1 MDAVRKGDTAK
12 LGMLFE
18 RHHRAVF
25 DFLVRM
31 TGNAVIA
38 EDLVQDVFVRVL
50 KYRGTWR
57 AEGRFETWLF
67 HIARN
72 ARADYFKN
80 RVADASME
88 EADERPSAAPL
99 PGELLARDRAVARLQ
114 RALMLLREDKREL
127 IVLARRDVLFSS
139 NSQDGRELLRRKPQS
154 ETPPGMRR
162 LTQPAGFG
170 VDERDNEMSVSAG
183 INREVNLEIEIPV
196 KTRLEVSVVN
206 GGGITVE
213 GVDSEMELNTVDGGI
228 TLTNVGGSTSPT
240 PSTGASWRASRVS
253 RRRRR
258 WRLRR

>member
-1 MDAVRKGDTAK
+1 MARQQRQEPDQLVLSHERNFFPRRRFTRSDGTVTDETLMDAVRKGDTAK

-114 RALMLLREDKREL
+114 RALMLRRRTRQRNVGVRRNQPRSQSRNRNPREDA
-127 IVLARRDVLFSS
+127 IGSV
-139 NSQDGRELLRRKPQS
+139 GRQ
-154 ETPPGMRR
+154 
-162 LTQPAGFG
+162 
-170 VDERDNEMSVSAG
+170 
-183 INREVNLEIEIPV
+183 
-196 KTRLEVSVVN
+196 
-206 GGGITVE
+206 
-213 GVDSEMELNTVDGGI
+213 
-228 TLTNVGGSTSPT
+228 
-240 PSTGASWRASRVS
+240 
-253 RRRRR
+253 RR
-258 WRLRR
+258 WNYGRRC